1 MDIVGFIQ
9 HLMSQV
15 PIFVQPLIVAVAA
28 MIPFV
33 EGELASVLGVW
44 AGLNPVVAAVAAA
57 AGNFA
62 SVFVVVVFG
71 ARIRAAIVARRARRA
86 AAARADATAV
96 QRVAVRPLV
105 PARGGDTPA
114 ATDEAAFAEQPALE
128 PKKPESKGVQRFKR
142 FLVRFGVP
150 GASILGPLAIP
161 TQFTSAILV
170 STGVPKSWVLLWQA
184 VAISLWTTLTT
195 LIATG
200 VLALV
205 EG

>member
-1 MDIVGFIQ
+1 MDLITFIQ

-15 PIFVQPLIVAVAA
+15 PFFVQPLIVAVAA

-33 EGELASVLGVW
+33 EAELASVLGVW

-62 SVFVVVVFG
+62 SVLVVVVFG
-71 ARIRAAIVARRARRA
+71 ARIRAAILARRARRA
-86 AAARADATAV
+86 AATQPARAA
-96 QRVAVRPLV
+96 QLV
-105 PARGGDTPA
+105 PAGELGELGERGELDRPGSTP
-114 ATDEAAFAEQPALE
+114 AEQPAVTR
-128 PKKPESKGVQRFKR
+128 KPESKGVQRFKR

-170 STGVPKSWVLLWQA
+170 STGVPKGWVLLWQA
-184 VAISLWTTLTT
+184 VAISLWTTFTT
-195 LIATG
+195 LVATG
-200 VLALV
+200 VLALITS
-205 EG
+205 

>member
-1 MDIVGFIQ
+1 MDVVTFIQ
-9 HLMSQV
+9 NLMSQV
-15 PIFVQPLIVAVAA
+15 PSFIQPLIVAVAA

-62 SVFVVVVFG
+62 SVFVVVFFG
-71 ARIRAAIVARRARRA
+71 ARIRAAIVARRARRRA
-86 AAARADATAV
+86 VGQPDSAAAR
-96 QRVAVRPLV
+96 QLV
-105 PARGGDTPA
+105 PAGQLGA
-114 ATDEAAFAEQPALE
+114 AGEHEMAEQPSVE
-128 PKKPESKGVQRFKR
+128 PKKPDSKGVARFKR

-170 STGVPKSWVLLWQA
+170 STGVAKGWVLLWQA
-184 VAISLWTTLTT
+184 VAISLWTTFTT
-195 LIATG
+195 LVAAG

>member
-15 PIFVQPLIVAVAA
+15 PFFVQPFIIALAA

-86 AAARADATAV
+86 AAAQSATAA
-96 QRVAVRPLV
+96 QSARARQLVAAGEVREPTG
-105 PARGGDTPA
+105 PA
-114 ATDEAAFAEQPALE
+114 E
-128 PKKPESKGVQRFKR
+128 PDSPELQAVAKKPESKGVQRFKR

-170 STGVPKSWVLLWQA
+170 STGVPKGWVLLWQG
-184 VAISLWTTLTT
+184 VAIVLWTTFTT
-195 LIATG
+195 AVATG
-200 VLALV
+200 VLALIA
-205 EG
+205 G

>member
-15 PIFVQPLIVAVAA
+15 PFFVQPFIIAVAA

-33 EGELASVLGVW
+33 EGELSSVLGVW

-71 ARIRAAIVARRARRA
+71 ARIRAAIMARRARRA
-86 AAARADATAV
+86 AAA
-96 QRVAVRPLV
+96 QS
-105 PARGGDTPA
+105 TPA
-114 ATDEAAFAEQPALE
+114 KQLVAAGVSDPGDAGSPGLPEQPVVA

-170 STGVPKSWVLLWQA
+170 STGVPKGWVLLWQA
-184 VAISLWTTLTT
+184 VAIALWTTFTT
-195 LIATG
+195 VVATG
-200 VLALV
+200 VLALIA
-205 EG
+205 G

>member
-1 MDIVGFIQ
+1 MDVVAFIQ

-15 PIFVQPLIVAVAA
+15 PFFVQPLIVAVAA

-33 EGELASVLGVW
+33 EGEVASVLGVW

-71 ARIRAAIVARRARRA
+71 ARIRASIVARRARRVA
-86 AAARADATAV
+86 TPQTATARQPV
-96 QRVAVRPLV
+96 TVGTEGATRAADDAAPGEQLEHTGVGQK
-105 PARGGDTPA
+105 PAR
-114 ATDEAAFAEQPALE
+114 
-128 PKKPESKGVQRFKR
+128 KRESKGVQRFKR

-170 STGVPKSWVLLWQA
+170 STGVPKAWVLLWQA
-184 VAISLWTTLTT
+184 TAITLWTTLTT
-195 LIATG
+195 LVATG

-205 EG
+205 AG

>member
-1 MDIVGFIQ
+1 MDVVTFIQ

-15 PIFVQPLIVAVAA
+15 PFFVQPLIVALAA

-33 EGELASVLGVW
+33 EAELASVLGVW

-71 ARIRAAIVARRARRA
+71 ARIRAAIVARRARRVA
-86 AAARADATAV
+86 AAQATSAR
-96 QRVAVRPLV
+96 QLVAAG
-105 PARGGDTPA
+105 PAGAAGEPDLPAQPA
-114 ATDEAAFAEQPALE
+114 AER
-128 PKKPESKGVQRFKR
+128 KPESKGVQRFKR

-170 STGVPKSWVLLWQA
+170 STGVAKGWVLLWQA
-184 VAISLWTTLTT
+184 IAISLWTTLTT

-205 EG
+205 AG